1 MVYFLIISVVYLFLQ
16 ASYIRKI
23 QEIPIVW
30 RLKKVFSFLATIN
43 SLMIYILVLFLDC
56 VAVSCFILF
65 LFFSLGKK
73 VYFIHYLVWWANYE
87 KTWCSTRKLEEK
99 TPDES
104 NFIND
109 VN

>member
-1 MVYFLIISVVYLFLQ
+1 MVYFPIISVIYLFLQ

-43 SLMIYILVLFLDC
+43 SLLIYILVLFLDC

-65 LFFSLGKK
+65 LFPSLEKK
-73 VYFIHYLVWWANYE
+73 ESILFI
-87 KTWCSTRKLEEK
+87 TWCDGQMLKR
-99 TPDES
+99 
-104 NFIND
+104 
-109 VN
+109 VNAAPEN